1 MGLWSAVYDNWWY
14 QPQIIHWVKMIVTKY
29 SCQPA
34 IHPLAIRDTV
44 VNAPFCSIH
53 CWLLHGMVCF
63 LSYFLFY
70 FYRWHVQSC
79 YMMYLSKLSS
89 PKFIIISQLLYYN
102 FLRISSSTS
111 HTSPGYRGTVLYST
125 WLIVAWY
132 GMFCPTSSCSISID
146 GMYNLATWCTC
157 RSYRHQNL

>member
-89 PKFIIISQLLYYN
+89 PKFIIISQFLYYN
-102 FLRISSSTS
+102 FLWISSSTS
-111 HTSPGYRGTVLYST
+111 HTPPGYLWHHVVFYM
-125 WLIVAWY
+125 IDCCVAWY
-132 GMFCPTSSCSISID
+132 VLSYSSCSIN
-146 GMYNLATWCTC
+146 GMYNLAIWCTC
-157 RSYRHQNL
+157 RSYHHPILK